1 MRQRLAIARSL
12 IGHPALIFLDE
23 PTAGL
28 DPISAADVRQ
38 DLLQLADISG
48 VTVFLTT
55 HNLAEAERL
64 CDQVAVVRSG
74 KLLSVGAPSDVGRD
88 ERRPRVRFRGRGFS
102 EGILTELEQHVDVGY
117 VQPEPDGAVLT
128 IADAPGI
135 SRVVSFLVGRE
146 VALEEVS
153 PVGKTLEDGV
163 LSLFRSSDESSSPGG
178 EGDARRH
185 SVGGA

>member
-135 SRVVSFLVGRE
+135 SRLVSFLVGRE

-178 EGDARRH
+178 EGDAPRH